1 MSVFFF
7 YKFPYSWCLE
17 ELNYCICLGVLVKDG
32 LKFLGS
38 WLASARLHVLID
50 VCYASRLETVIA
62 TVLAIR
68 SKFERLAN
76 HVTGCLVEQLC
87 ALNSSKLA
95 LIQGLRDR
103 KWSEIA
109 CKCKC
114 RACNGFS
121 CGLWNKYQPGW
132 RLLEGVGGGEVGFE
146 RWKTR
151 KSLVRKKPEKQRG
164 KSLTVKSK
172 SICLLKMKIG
182 FYGLDLQGWLVKYEG
197 YEDRVACVHYLY
209 IRFPRWEARR
219 LSHSTSHTRYSVW

>member
-1 MSVFFF
+1 MFGGI
-7 YKFPYSWCLE
+7 
-17 ELNYCICLGVLVKDG
+17 ELLHLLVKDG

-68 SKFERLAN
+68 SKFERLEN
-76 HVTGCLVEQLC
+76 HVTGCPVEQLC

-121 CGLWNKYQPGW
+121 WGTSISLA
-132 RLLEGVGGGEVGFE
+132 EG
-146 RWKTR
+146 RWKVKAGAR
-151 KSLVRKKPEKQRG
+151 LGLKGEKQGSLWWEKSQKNRG
-164 KSLTVKSK
+164 ESL
-172 SICLLKMKIG
+172 
-182 FYGLDLQGWLVKYEG
+182 
-197 YEDRVACVHYLY
+197 
-209 IRFPRWEARR
+209 
-219 LSHSTSHTRYSVW
+219 